1 MKTQLDA
8 LVSIT
13 SLCDSEKID
22 YMLVGSFSSNFYGI
36 PRATKDADIVIEVTN
51 EQRNALIDK
60 LPSEMSVDPQMSFE
74 TATSTTKT
82 LIYVDSICFE
92 IELFDLSED
101 PFDQSRFSRK
111 VLASYLG
118 GEIYL
123 PTAEDVIIQK
133 IRWFKNAVRAK
144 DLEDAQS
151 VYLVQ
156 KEYLDWDYMMH
167 WAKQHGTVEEMESLR
182 ARSEASDQ

>member
-1 MKTQLDA
+1 MKSQLEA
-8 LVSIT
+8 LAIIT
-13 SLCDSEKID
+13 ELCESEKID

-36 PRATKDADIVIEVTN
+36 PRATKDADIVLEVTPA
-51 EQRNALIDK
+51 QRNALIAK
-60 LPSEMSVDPQMSFE
+60 LPKEMSADPQMTFE
-74 TATSTTKT
+74 TATSTSKT
-82 LIYVDSICFE
+82 LIYVNSICFE

-101 PFDQSRFSRK
+101 PFDQSRFSRRT
-111 VLASYLG
+111 VVNYLG
-118 GEIYL
+118 KEIYL

-156 KEYLDWDYMMH
+156 KEYLDWEYMLR
-167 WAKQHGTVEEMESLR
+167 WAKEHGTEEQMDSLKIES
-182 ARSEASDQ
+182 DVK